1 VTESDK
7 HSSFLRYGINY
18 SRKKFVI
25 EASGYEKLLGNGG
38 GSEERKEKRKN
49 GNSKPTGR
57 LKNLKSDPHF
67 L

>member
-7 HSSFLRYGINY
+7 HSSLLRYGINY

-57 LKNLKSDPHF
+57 LKKSQI
-67 L
+67 